1 MGKLIIAHDLGT
13 TGNKATL
20 FSEEGEKIA
29 SEFFGY
35 DTYFP
40 DALSV
45 EQNAEDYWEAVVC
58 STRRLLEKGK
68 VKKEDIGVI
77 SFSGQMMG
85 ALPVDKNGQPLYHIL
100 IWADRR
106 GVEEVEWIKERIGED
121 RIYQLTGHR
130 LSANYSLA
138 KILWFRNHLP
148 EIYNK
153 AHKFLLAK
161 DFVVF
166 RLTVSGQPT
175 FPMLQEPI
183 FLIWLGKPGQRRYWR
198 K

>member
-68 VKKEDIGVI
+68 VK
-77 SFSGQMMG
+77 
-85 ALPVDKNGQPLYHIL
+85 
-100 IWADRR
+100 R
-106 GVEEVEWIKERIGED
+106 
-121 RIYQLTGHR
+121 
-130 LSANYSLA
+130 
-138 KILWFRNHLP
+138 KILEL
-148 EIYNK
+148 
-153 AHKFLLAK
+153 FL
-161 DFVVF
+161 
-166 RLTVSGQPT
+166 
-175 FPMLQEPI
+175 
-183 FLIWLGKPGQRRYWR
+183 FLDK
-198 K
+198 